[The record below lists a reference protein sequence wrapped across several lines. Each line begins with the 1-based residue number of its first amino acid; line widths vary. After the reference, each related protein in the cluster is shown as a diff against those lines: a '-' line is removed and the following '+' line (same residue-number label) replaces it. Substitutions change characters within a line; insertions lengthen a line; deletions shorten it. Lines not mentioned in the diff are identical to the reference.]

1 MLILLLTKSQSSKVQ
16 EVLSGRLP
24 HCWPPVFK
32 SLPWLPFWLHCIL
45 CLLTKLQIHFSGSG
59 YTFFFVQ
66 TIKNKP
72 PPKTRAEALDSPGK
86 RESLPFFLS
95 LFSNTCAD
103 WQSGRCLHIHECLPR
118 NCSLLQLYGFQE
130 NYIVSNGSVKWF
142 NCSSIWQLHSVFILW
157 GNKCFLLA
165 GFAQHI

>member
-1 MLILLLTKSQSSKVQ
+1 MFILLLTKSQSSKVQ
-16 EVLSGRLP
+16 EVLSGRLL

-86 RESLPFFLS
+86 ENLFLFFSVSSQTLVLTDNLEDVCTFMNAYLEIAVFCNSMVSKKIILFLTAQSNGLIVLPFESFTQ
-95 LFSNTCAD
+95 FSFYEAIN
-103 WQSGRCLHIHECLPR
+103 
-118 NCSLLQLYGFQE
+118 
-130 NYIVSNGSVKWF
+130 VSY
-142 NCSSIWQLHSVFILW
+142 
-157 GNKCFLLA
+157 
-165 GFAQHI
+165 